1 MDGLQSPRNFA
12 SHSPTLFLKKIVS
25 EQKTLTAIFIEEDI
39 GMGLRV
45 TTNMASIAAQRSL
58 SKQSKKQEHAS
69 QALASG
75 NRIIYASDDAAGLAI
90 AEGMK
95 SELRASGQAR
105 SNAFNAISAIQVGE
119 GGLSEMANLI
129 TRLRELGVQAA
140 SDTIGDKER
149 GYLQQEAKSLSEEVD
164 RISKTTKFGDKKL
177 LDGSN
182 PVFDFHVGSTGSKE
196 NIITYKVDGNTTSSE
211 LGLDSIDISSKEG
224 ARDLLGNTETAL
236 EKVSRMRAGFGAV
249 QSRLE
254 STSTGL
260 DVKIEN
266 LSAARSRIQ
275 DADVAKESSDL
286 ASATM
291 LQNASIS
298 VLQQANQ
305 QPYAAMK
312 LLG

>member
-1 MDGLQSPRNFA
+1 MEL
-12 SHSPTLFLKKIVS
+12 
-25 EQKTLTAIFIEEDI
+25 LTTILGGRF
-39 GMGLRV
+39 MGLRV

-58 SKQSKKQEHAS
+58 SSQSKKQEHAS

-75 NRIIYASDDAAGLAI
+75 NRIVRSSDDAAGLAI

-95 SELRASGQAR
+95 SELRATGAAR

-119 GGLSEMANLI
+119 GGLSEMTNLI
-129 TRLRELGVQAA
+129 TRLRELGVQSA

-149 GYLQQEAKSLSEEVD
+149 VYLQQEAKSLSEEID
-164 RISKTTKFGDKKL
+164 RISKTTKFGDKNL

-182 PVFDFHVGSTGSKE
+182 PVFDFHVGTTASKE
-196 NIITYKVDGNTTSSE
+196 NIITYKVDGNATPSE
-211 LGLDSIDISSKEG
+211 LNLDSVDIASKDG
-224 ARDLLGNTETAL
+224 ARDLLGYTDSAL
-236 EKVSRMRAGFGAV
+236 EKVSRMRAGFGAL

-254 STSTGL
+254 STVNGL
-260 DVKIEN
+260 DVKNEN
-266 LSAARSRIQ
+266 LSAARSRIM
-275 DADVAKESSDL
+275 DADVAKESSEL

>member
-1 MDGLQSPRNFA
+1 
-12 SHSPTLFLKKIVS
+12 
-25 EQKTLTAIFIEEDI
+25 
-39 GMGLRV
+39 MGLRV

-58 SKQSKKQEHAS
+58 SSQSKKQEHAS

-75 NRIIYASDDAAGLAI
+75 NRIVRSSDDAAGLAI

-95 SELRASGQAR
+95 SELRATGAAR

-119 GGLSEMANLI
+119 GGLSEMTNLI
-129 TRLRELGVQAA
+129 TRLRELGVQSA

-149 GYLQQEAKSLSEEVD
+149 VYLQQEAKSLSEEID
-164 RISKTTKFGDKKL
+164 RISKTTKFGDKNL

-182 PVFDFHVGSTGSKE
+182 PVFDFHVGTTASKE
-196 NIITYKVDGNTTSSE
+196 NIITYKVDGNATPSE
-211 LGLDSIDISSKEG
+211 LNLDSVDIASKDG
-224 ARDLLGNTETAL
+224 ARDLLGYTDSAL
-236 EKVSRMRAGFGAV
+236 EKVSRMRAGFGAL

-254 STSTGL
+254 STVNGL
-260 DVKIEN
+260 DVKNEN
-266 LSAARSRIQ
+266 LSAARSRIM
-275 DADVAKESSDL
+275 DADVAKESSEL